1 MSLLKAHFL
10 RGICKS
16 LLLCLVVSLIIGFGL
31 YSGAQ
36 SPASAQP
43 KISDQ
48 SLGVDQL
55 AVYKAILATWMY
67 DGKQSLNLATQTDLF
82 PIDGAF
88 DSRDCLKGLDLEPV
102 QEGVVHRFRPEDVA
116 SLKPANVRLVDR
128 EAQEKEVDNND
139 PGKAI
144 RQGKSIDS
152 ALRNGFAHGIAWFS
166 EIRFDKSHIHAV
178 VFYGFRCG
186 SLCGNGGT
194 AILEKE
200 NGEWKLKS
208 QCGSW
213 ES

>member
-10 RGICKS
+10 RGICPS
-16 LLLCLVVSLIIGFGL
+16 LLLCVVVFFIIGFAR

-36 SPASAQP
+36 PPASVQP
-43 KISDQ
+43 RMSDQ
-48 SLGVDQL
+48 PLSVDQL

-67 DGKQSLNLATQTDLF
+67 DGKQPLNLATQTDLF
-82 PIDGAF
+82 PMDGAF
-88 DSRDCLKGLDLEPV
+88 DSHDCLKGLDLEPA

-128 EAQEKEVDNND
+128 EAQEKEVDNYD

-152 ALRNGFAHGIAWFS
+152 ALRNGFAHGVAWFS
-166 EIRFDKSHIHAV
+166 EIRFDKSHAHAG

-200 NGEWKLKS
+200 NGVWKLKS
-208 QCGSW
+208 QCSSW